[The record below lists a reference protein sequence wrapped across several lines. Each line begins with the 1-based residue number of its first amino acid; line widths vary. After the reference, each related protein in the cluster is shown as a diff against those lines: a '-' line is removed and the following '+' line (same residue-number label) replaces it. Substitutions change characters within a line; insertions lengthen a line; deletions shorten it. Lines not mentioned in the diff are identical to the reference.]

1 MTLARTERDG
11 LELLLLY
18 LGPSCQSLSR
28 VNYRVRS
35 HSIGLQHPC
44 ASLISFSALWNSLAI
59 HKLQTVPHSPFSVT
73 LSPQYISTLPS
84 ILTLVKTLWHVSCSS
99 NMGRTVGRFQ
109 YTHCSAWR
117 VPCSLWSVVLSLPEW
132 VYIVPF
138 LTFYHSVTLTDKN
151 IHMETAL
158 YGPPHLG
165 VSVSLLELQSNARIM
180 GGLSGTR
187 DESKLLVLE
196 KEDPSSHPK
205 IHYMYSLSATQA
217 HI

>member
-1 MTLARTERDG
+1 
-11 LELLLLY
+11 
-18 LGPSCQSLSR
+18 
-28 VNYRVRS
+28 
-35 HSIGLQHPC
+35 
-44 ASLISFSALWNSLAI
+44 
-59 HKLQTVPHSPFSVT
+59 
-73 LSPQYISTLPS
+73 
-84 ILTLVKTLWHVSCSS
+84 
-99 NMGRTVGRFQ
+99 
-109 YTHCSAWR
+109 
-117 VPCSLWSVVLSLPEW
+117 
-132 VYIVPF
+132 
-138 LTFYHSVTLTDKN
+138 
-151 IHMETAL
+151 METAL